1 MGSPA
6 CLAHAPEGGR
16 PEPQSGGLRA
26 MEIIKGCVP
35 GGVGPPALSDREL
48 PSSLVGQWRD
58 SVCPGVPPCKVTW

>member
-1 MGSPA
+1 M
-6 CLAHAPEGGR
+6 
-16 PEPQSGGLRA
+16 Q
-26 MEIIKGCVP
+26 IIKGCVP